1 MLEMYLLSRI
11 GAIHTALSWLTI
23 GLFIAWIICWFM
35 VALREDDFSVEHV
48 FDENQRARLKK
59 IAKKLLYSLIVSFLV
74 LVITPTEKQAYL
86 IYGLGGTIDYI
97 QSNDKAKQIP
107 DKCIEALNTWLD
119 KIQTEETSNK

>member
-86 IYGLGGTIDYI
+86 IYGLGGIIDYI

>member
-11 GAIHTALSWLTI
+11 GAIHTALSWLTV

-35 VALREDDFSVEHV
+35 VALREDFSDEHV
-48 FDENQRARLKK
+48 LDEDQRARLKK
-59 IAKKLLYSLIVSFLV
+59 NAKKLLYSLAVSFLV
-74 LVITPTEKQAYL
+74 LVVTPTEKDAYL

-119 KIQTEETSNK
+119 KIQPDETSNK